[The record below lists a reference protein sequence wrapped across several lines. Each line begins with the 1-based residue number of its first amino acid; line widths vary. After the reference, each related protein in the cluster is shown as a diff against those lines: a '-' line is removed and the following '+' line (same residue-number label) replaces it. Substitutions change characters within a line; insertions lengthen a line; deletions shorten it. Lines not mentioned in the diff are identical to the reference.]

1 MKNTIILIQK
11 TDEDTSYAYEERYHQ
26 DENQFLHDISNE
38 HITLSHK
45 YNFMH
50 MTNLIFRRLLG

>member
-1 MKNTIILIQK
+1 MKNNIVLIQK
-11 TDEDTSYAYEERYHQ
+11 TDEDASYAYEERYREK
-26 DENQFLHDISNE
+26 DQFLHDISNE